1 LNRLK
6 YVILI
11 GLLAIFL
18 FSIFATPK
26 TGFAQENR
34 TGGETWVNHTK
45 ASLQMDSFWVII
57 TVTVKNKADRPY
69 YFKIGQAYHDH
80 LFPENET
87 IKWVIDWTDPPAV
100 KMAKSRFP
108 ELGGDYGWEIDPGET
123 KTVSFKLHAVGD
135 FGDELS
141 YITPANE
148 DPTYYWPLVSEP
160 GLYTS
165 WFLPNELETL
175 NTDLKILNWT
185 GTFGFS
191 LKNIDYEP
199 VYGIVRAPIVPSNSK
214 LTYSDPKATF
224 IDYESVQGAYVAAW
238 DVAIPGRSYSDFVYT
253 YQWPAG
259 GEEGYSYY
267 GTPLKSNFSA
277 AAGEYLG
284 GNKTTTV
291 PSRETGIPWGPFII
305 GALVTV
311 AAIAYTRLH

>member
-1 LNRLK
+1 MDKLK
-6 YVILI
+6 YVLLTGLI
-11 GLLAIFL
+11 ALFL
-18 FSIFATPK
+18 FSIFATSE
-26 TGFAQENR
+26 TGFAQENK

-45 ASLQMDSFWVII
+45 ASLKMDSLWVII

-80 LFPENET
+80 LMENET
-87 IKWVIDWTDPPAV
+87 IKWLIEWTDPPAV

-108 ELGGDYGWEIDPGET
+108 ELGGDHGWEIDPGQT
-123 KTVSFKLHAVGD
+123 RTVKFKLKATGP

-141 YITPANE
+141 YISRAGE

-175 NTDLKILNWT
+175 NTDLKIVNWT

-191 LKNIDYEP
+191 LYNVDYEP

-214 LTYSDPKATF
+214 LIYSDPKATF
-224 IDYESVQGAYVAAW
+224 IDYESVPGAYVAAW
-238 DVAIPGRSYSDFVYT
+238 DVAMPGRSYSYFEYT

-259 GEEGYSYY
+259 GGEGYSYY
-267 GTPLKSNFSA
+267 GTPLKSNFG
-277 AAGEYLG
+277 AAGGEYG
-284 GNKTTTV
+284 GNRTTTV
-291 PSRETGIPWGPFII
+291 PGRETGAPWGPLII
-305 GALVTV
+305 GGLVTV
-311 AAIAYTRLH
+311 AALAYTRLR

>member
-87 IKWVIDWTDPPAV
+87 IKWVIDWTDPPKV

-108 ELGGDYGWEIDPGET
+108 ELDGDYGWEIDPGQT
-123 KTVSFKLHAVGD
+123 RTVSFKLHAVGD

-141 YITPANE
+141 YITPVNE

-165 WFLPNELETL
+165 
-175 NTDLKILNWT
+175 
-185 GTFGFS
+185 
-191 LKNIDYEP
+191 
-199 VYGIVRAPIVPSNSK
+199 
-214 LTYSDPKATF
+214 
-224 IDYESVQGAYVAAW
+224 
-238 DVAIPGRSYSDFVYT
+238 
-253 YQWPAG
+253 
-259 GEEGYSYY
+259 
-267 GTPLKSNFSA
+267 
-277 AAGEYLG
+277 
-284 GNKTTTV
+284 
-291 PSRETGIPWGPFII
+291 
-305 GALVTV
+305 
-311 AAIAYTRLH
+311 